1 VRILLVEDE
10 PEMASVLRTALHK
23 RGILVDHAATLA
35 DGARYADAAPYNAL
49 VLDRRLPDGD
59 GLALVSDLRAA
70 GNHVPVL
77 MLTARDALDDRIA
90 GLDAGADDYLGKPF
104 AVEELLARL
113 RALLR
118 RPAAALPDV
127 LRISALSFDFTHCE
141 ASVAEQ
147 RLELPRRELL
157 ALETLVRRAGRT
169 VLRAAL
175 ERAVFGFDA
184 EIQSN
189 ALDTHVSRL
198 RKKLSD
204 LGAGVEI
211 CSVRGVGYLL
221 RASP

>member
-10 PEMASVLRTALHK
+10 PEMASVLRIALHK
-23 RGILVDHAATLA
+23 RGILVDHADTLA
-35 DGARYADAAPYNAL
+35 GGARHVDATPYNAL

-59 GLALVSDLRAA
+59 GLSLVSDLRAA
-70 GNHVPVL
+70 GNQVPVL
-77 MLTARDALDDRIA
+77 MLTARDALDDRVA

-118 RPAAALPDV
+118 RPAATQANALD
-127 LRISALSFDFTHCE
+127 IAALSFDFTHCE
-141 ASVAEQ
+141 ASVAGR
-147 RLELPRRELL
+147 RLDLPRRELL
-157 ALETLVRRAGRT
+157 ALETLARRAGRT
-169 VLRAAL
+169 VLRGAL

-198 RKKLSD
+198 RKKLAD
-204 LGAGVEI
+204 TGAGVEI
-211 CSVRGVGYLL
+211 CSIRGVGYLL
-221 RASP
+221 R

>member
-1 VRILLVEDE
+1 MRILLVEDE
-10 PEMASVLRTALHK
+10 PEMASVLRIALHK
-23 RGILVDHAATLA
+23 RGILLDHADTLA
-35 DGARYADAAPYNAL
+35 DGARHVDATPYNAL

-70 GNHVPVL
+70 GNQVPVL
-77 MLTARDALDDRIA
+77 MLTARDALDDRVA

-104 AVEELLARL
+104 AVEELLARI

-118 RPAAALPDV
+118 RPAATQADALD
-127 LRISALSFDFTHCE
+127 IAALSFDFTHCE
-141 ASVAEQ
+141 ASVGGR

-157 ALETLVRRAGRT
+157 ALEALLRRAGRT

-198 RKKLSD
+198 RKKLAD
-204 LGAGVEI
+204 LDAGVEI
-211 CSVRGVGYLL
+211 CSIRGVGYLL
-221 RASP
+221 RATP

>member
-1 VRILLVEDE
+1 MRILLVEDE
-10 PEMASVLRTALHK
+10 PEMASVLCIALHK
-23 RGILVDHAATLA
+23 RGLLVDHADTLA
-35 DGARYADAAPYNAL
+35 AGARHVDATPYNAL

-59 GLALVSDLRAA
+59 GLSLVSNLRAA
-70 GNHVPVL
+70 GNQVPVL
-77 MLTARDALDDRIA
+77 MLTARDALDDRVA

-118 RPAAALPDV
+118 RPAATQADALD
-127 LRISALSFDFTHCE
+127 IAALSFDFAHCE
-141 ASVAEQ
+141 ASVAGR

-169 VLRAAL
+169 VLRGAL

-198 RKKLSD
+198 RKKLAD
-204 LGAGVEI
+204 TGAGVEI
-211 CSVRGVGYLL
+211 CSIRGVGYLL
-221 RASP
+221 RQTP